1 LRRFKREC
9 HAGNSDASTRA
20 FNNPSPQKT
29 FTNLP
34 QLIYNAA
41 LRRKN
46 KRTGG
51 RREGVVSMIL
61 VTNDDGVYSPG
72 IQILAKR
79 LRALDSVVIV
89 APDRE
94 RSAAGHSMT
103 LHRPLL
109 IEEVR
114 ESVYSVNGTPTD
126 CVNIAVKGL
135 LKETPRLV
143 VSGINKG
150 PNLGDDVTYSGTVA
164 GAIEGILLGIPS
176 FSVSL
181 VAREGFLF
189 AEAAEVALRTAG
201 QVLTM
206 GLPAGTLLN
215 INVPNLPVSEIQGTL
230 ITRLGKRIYHQMTV
244 ERVDPRGKKYY
255 WIGGGDPDWEREE
268 GTDFD
273 AVDRK
278 FVSVTPLHL
287 DMTDY
292 ASFDRLRS
300 LEAMSYE
307 PSSHRSGE

>member
-1 LRRFKREC
+1 
-9 HAGNSDASTRA
+9 
-20 FNNPSPQKT
+20 
-29 FTNLP
+29 
-34 QLIYNAA
+34 
-41 LRRKN
+41 
-46 KRTGG
+46 
-51 RREGVVSMIL
+51 MIL

-72 IQILAKR
+72 IQLLAKR
-79 LRALDSVVIV
+79 LRELDTVVIV

-109 IEEVR
+109 IEELK
-114 ESVYSVNGTPTD
+114 ESVMYSVNGTPTD

-164 GAIEGILLGIPS
+164 GAIEGLLLGIPS
-176 FSVSL
+176 FAISL
-181 VAREGFLF
+181 SAREDFRF
-189 AEAAEVALRTAG
+189 SEAAEVALRTANRILE
-201 QVLTM
+201 Q
-206 GLPAGTLLN
+206 GLPEGTLLN
-215 INVPNLPVSEIQGTL
+215 VNVPNLPLEEMQGTR

-255 WIGGGDPDWEREE
+255 WIGGGEPDWEREE
-268 GTDFD
+268 GTDLD

-278 FVSVTPLHL
+278 FISITPLHL

-292 ASFDRLRS
+292 SSFDRLKAMES
-300 LEAMSYE
+300 MSYE
-307 PSSHRSGE
+307 ALPRRSAE

>member
-1 LRRFKREC
+1 
-9 HAGNSDASTRA
+9 
-20 FNNPSPQKT
+20 
-29 FTNLP
+29 
-34 QLIYNAA
+34 
-41 LRRKN
+41 
-46 KRTGG
+46 
-51 RREGVVSMIL
+51 MIL
-61 VTNDDGVYSPG
+61 VTNDDGIYSPG

-79 LRALDSVVIV
+79 LRELDAVVIV

-103 LHRPLL
+103 LHRPLQ

-114 ESVYSVNGTPTD
+114 EGMLSVNGTPTD

-164 GAIEGILLGIPS
+164 GAIEAILLGIPS
-176 FSVSL
+176 FAVSL
-181 VAREGFLF
+181 AAREDFRF
-189 AEAAEVALRTAG
+189 AEGAEVAVRTAG
-201 QVLTM
+201 QILSE

-215 INVPNLPVSEIQGTL
+215 INVPNIPIGEMQGTR

-255 WIGGGDPDWEREE
+255 WIGGGEPDWEREE
-268 GTDFD
+268 GTDLD
-273 AVDRK
+273 AIDRK
-278 FVSVTPLHL
+278 FVSITPLHL

-292 ASFDRLRS
+292 ASFEQMRS
-300 LEAMSYE
+300 LEKMSYE
-307 PSSHRSGE
+307 QIAKYGGGE

>member
-1 LRRFKREC
+1 
-9 HAGNSDASTRA
+9 
-20 FNNPSPQKT
+20 
-29 FTNLP
+29 
-34 QLIYNAA
+34 
-41 LRRKN
+41 
-46 KRTGG
+46 
-51 RREGVVSMIL
+51 MIL

-79 LRALDSVVIV
+79 LREIDSVVIV

-114 ESVYSVNGTPTD
+114 EGMFSVNGTPTD

-135 LKETPRLV
+135 LKETPSLI

-176 FSVSL
+176 FAVSL
-181 VAREGFLF
+181 VAREGFRF
-189 AEAAEVALRTAG
+189 AEGAEVALRTAS
-201 QVLTM
+201 QILSE
-206 GLPAGTLLN
+206 GLPSGTLLN
-215 INVPNLPVSEIQGTL
+215 INVPNIPISEMQGTR

-255 WIGGGDPDWEREE
+255 WIGGGEPDWEREE
-268 GTDFD
+268 GTDLD
-273 AVDRK
+273 AADRK
-278 FVSVTPLHL
+278 FVSITPLHL

-292 ASFDRLRS
+292 ASFDRMRS
-300 LEAMSYE
+300 LEKMSYAQVAKQGG
-307 PSSHRSGE
+307 GE

>member
-1 LRRFKREC
+1 
-9 HAGNSDASTRA
+9 
-20 FNNPSPQKT
+20 
-29 FTNLP
+29 
-34 QLIYNAA
+34 
-41 LRRKN
+41 
-46 KRTGG
+46 
-51 RREGVVSMIL
+51 MIL
-61 VTNDDGVYSPG
+61 VTNDDGVFSPG

-79 LRALDSVVIV
+79 LRELDDVVIV

-109 IEEVR
+109 IEEIK

-135 LKETPRLV
+135 LKETPQTRGLGHQQRART
-143 VSGINKG
+143 S
-150 PNLGDDVTYSGTVA
+150 GDDITYSGTVA
-164 GAIEGILLGIPS
+164 GAIEAILLGIPS
-176 FSVSL
+176 FAVSL
-181 VAREGFLF
+181 AARENFRF
-189 AEAAEVALRTAG
+189 AEAAEVAAG
-201 QVLTM
+201 IAGEVLEQ

-215 INVPNLPVSEIQGTL
+215 VNVPNCSVTRCRARS

-255 WIGGGDPDWEREE
+255 WIGGGEPDWEREE

-287 DMTDY
+287 DLTDY
-292 ASFDRLRS
+292 ASFDRLRI
-300 LEAMSYE
+300 LETDPVCRAFAEEQRLINADKERRQNGGGADRRPGRQGRTGTGRHAESAA
-307 PSSHRSGE
+307 P

>member
-1 LRRFKREC
+1 
-9 HAGNSDASTRA
+9 
-20 FNNPSPQKT
+20 
-29 FTNLP
+29 
-34 QLIYNAA
+34 
-41 LRRKN
+41 
-46 KRTGG
+46 
-51 RREGVVSMIL
+51 MIL

-79 LRALDSVVIV
+79 LRELDTVAIV

-109 IEEVR
+109 IEEIK
-114 ESVYSVNGTPTD
+114 EFMYSVNGTPTD

-176 FSVSL
+176 FAISL
-181 VAREGFLF
+181 TAREDFLF
-189 AEAAEVALRTAG
+189 AEAAEVAVRTAG
-201 QVLTM
+201 QVLEQ

-215 INVPNLPVSEIQGTL
+215 INVPNLPISEMEGTR

-255 WIGGGDPDWEREE
+255 WIGGGEPDWEREE
-268 GTDFD
+268 GTDLD

-278 FVSVTPLHL
+278 YVSITPLHL

-292 ASFDRLRS
+292 SSFDRLRPMETMAYTQPES
-300 LEAMSYE
+300 RR
-307 PSSHRSGE
+307 SSE

>member
-1 LRRFKREC
+1 
-9 HAGNSDASTRA
+9 
-20 FNNPSPQKT
+20 
-29 FTNLP
+29 
-34 QLIYNAA
+34 
-41 LRRKN
+41 
-46 KRTGG
+46 
-51 RREGVVSMIL
+51 MIL
-61 VTNDDGVYSPG
+61 VTNDDGIYSPG

-79 LRALDSVVIV
+79 LRELDAVVIV

-114 ESVYSVNGTPTD
+114 EGMYSVNGTPTD

-176 FSVSL
+176 FALSIA
-181 VAREGFLF
+181 AREDFRF
-189 AEAAEVALRTAG
+189 AEAAEVALRTTS
-201 QVLTM
+201 QILKE

-215 INVPNLPVSEIQGTL
+215 INVPNIPIDEMQGTR

-255 WIGGGDPDWEREE
+255 WIGGGEPDWEREE
-268 GTDFD
+268 GTDLD
-273 AVDRK
+273 AIDRK
-278 FVSVTPLHL
+278 LVSITPLHL

-292 ASFDRLRS
+292 SSFDRLRA
-300 LEAMSYE
+300 LEKMSYE
-307 PSSHRSGE
+307 ASAVHRSTE